1 MEATIAQ
8 SIPTRVS
15 LLEQSHA
22 RTQSDVD
29 KLAKK
34 IDKLIL
40 ATLGAAIALLAEI
53 ALHVNSAMHLG

>member
-1 MEATIAQ
+1 
-8 SIPTRVS
+8 